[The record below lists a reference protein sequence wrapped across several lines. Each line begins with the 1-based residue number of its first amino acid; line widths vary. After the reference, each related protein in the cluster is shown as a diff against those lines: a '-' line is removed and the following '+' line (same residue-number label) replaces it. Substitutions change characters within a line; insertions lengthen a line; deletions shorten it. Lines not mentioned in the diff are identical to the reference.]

1 MKIQKNQFFSLLFL
15 FIGLSVFAQE
25 RSLLRGKVMYRDSNV
40 INENVL
46 NVTAELATITNEDG
60 QFEIMVAL
68 GDELIFTAV
77 NYKIIGILITQEII
91 NNKRLVVSVD
101 EKITALEEVVIG
113 PENTEKF
120 LALKNEKFRGY
131 TYEIDRS
138 TEVDNIA
145 ESGSVRGMQNGLNFV
160 SLFKLLFNSNDGT
173 DSESISK
180 IKLSDVL
187 RQVFEDRFFID
198 DLQLP
203 PTQIEP
209 FLFYVDAQVTPES
222 LLKKENEFQL
232 IDFLVNQSKGFLST
246 LDE

>member
-1 MKIQKNQFFSLLFL
+1 MKIQKNQFFTLLFL
-15 FIGLSVFAQE
+15 FIGLSMFAQE

-77 NYKIIGILITQEII
+77 NYKIIGILITQDII

-173 DSESISK
+173 TSESISK

-187 RQVFEDRFFID
+187 RQVFEDRFFIE

-209 FLFYVDAQVTPES
+209 FLFYVDAQVTPAS

>member
-1 MKIQKNQFFSLLFL
+1 
-15 FIGLSVFAQE
+15 
-25 RSLLRGKVMYRDSNV
+25 
-40 INENVL
+40 
-46 NVTAELATITNEDG
+46 
-60 QFEIMVAL
+60 
-68 GDELIFTAV
+68 
-77 NYKIIGILITQEII
+77 
-91 NNKRLVVSVD
+91 
-101 EKITALEEVVIG
+101 VVIG